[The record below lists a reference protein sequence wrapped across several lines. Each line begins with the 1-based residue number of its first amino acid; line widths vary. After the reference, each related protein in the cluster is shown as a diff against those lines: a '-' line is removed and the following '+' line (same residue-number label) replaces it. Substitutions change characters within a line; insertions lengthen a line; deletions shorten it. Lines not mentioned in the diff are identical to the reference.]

1 MIWKVHRGNIQSRV
15 DIPRPSS
22 AAIFNCSIGWGDKG
36 LPSNGPELPPHLV
49 QVDALEVAFG
59 DSNNIWHVITKGKLS
74 KVGQGLLIADC
85 YINQLDGDA
94 GAITLAA
101 ALRMMM
107 QTHRVPAGS
116 C

>member
-1 MIWKVHRGNIQSRV
+1 MIWKVHRGNIQRRV
-15 DIPRPSS
+15 DIPRPGS
-22 AAIFNCSIGWGDKG
+22 AAIVIRSIGWGDKG

-85 YINQLDGDA
+85 NINQLGGDA

-101 ALRMMM
+101 VLWMLTQHPLVAE
-107 QTHRVPAGS
+107 GS

>member
-22 AAIFNCSIGWGDKG
+22 AAIFICSIGWGDKG

-74 KVGQGLLIADC
+74 KVGQGLLVADC
-85 YINQLDGDA
+85 HIDQLDGDA

-101 ALRMMM
+101 ALWKKT
-107 QTHRVPAGS
+107 QLPRVAACS